1 MLECF
6 FKINRRLDYAEQIF
20 RYLIQ
25 VYEKKLSDPTERVQC
40 IGAAGETYDSLANV
54 YNEKNDML
62 RAMPALA
69 CYTEAAQMN
78 QKYFLKAAA
87 AGYGLGLLQLKSK
100 NEIEA
105 EKIFKDAVWNFRR

>member
-54 YNEKNDML
+54 YN
-62 RAMPALA
+62 
-69 CYTEAAQMN
+69 
-78 QKYFLKAAA
+78 
-87 AGYGLGLLQLKSK
+87 
-100 NEIEA
+100 
-105 EKIFKDAVWNFRR
+105 